1 MVDLNF
7 NKIETEMLNL
17 KDIDLNEYDAVL
29 VYQPTVNESD
39 LSDLM
44 GSGTP
49 DKRATA
55 TSPWRTDKGAYS
67 NYLFYN
73 DPKLYTAWSFGK
85 QLQNALVGIGSGYSA
100 EVSDYG
106 KYVSARITYSNPP
119 TGRSAS
125 KTFLIV
131 FNPDGKE
138 GHVFSSSNRYRT
150 FSGITQAASYI
161 KSASSSLRERTSSN

>member
-1 MVDLNF
+1 MNSLKN
-7 NKIETEMLNL
+7 INL
-17 KDIDLNEYDAVL
+17 DDYDAVL
-29 VYQPTVNESD
+29 VYQPSVNESGLDD
-39 LSDLM
+39 LL
-44 GSGTP
+44 GAGTP
-49 DKRATA
+49 DKRAVS
-55 TSPWRTDKGAYS
+55 TSPWRVDKGAYS

-73 DPKLYTAWSFGK
+73 DPKLYTSWAFGK
-85 QLQNALVGIGSGYSA
+85 QLQNALVNIGSGYSA

-106 KYVSARITYSNPP
+106 KYVSARVTYSNPP

-161 KSASSSLRERTSSN
+161 KSAASSLRERTN